1 MQTGMERPGRGLGSG
16 GGAKSQP
23 GRAGCRCGGGRKGP
37 EASARRM
44 QAGRGR
50 GRVWSTAHQPRG
62 ARGGAG
68 TGPRT
73 HRPIGRVA
81 LVALSQAEAA
91 QSPAASAASGA
102 SAAAPQHP
110 HPDPRSA
117 ASRHP
122 PPPKM
127 ASPAPRPPH
136 NAVRRDVTRPRAAG
150 RGSGETEA
158 GVRSPELSRSLS
170 NLCVVASDREA
181 FLAAPPPVEDGKIA
195 RRPGPT
201 LCGSLLAAA
210 LARPPAWPKGQ
221 ACQLRLLL
229 SLAQPPGTPTAGL
242 TQQRVGGDAESVAR
256 PSLPATG
263 LGTLQVPLDVSRMA
277 RLHY

>member
-1 MQTGMERPGRGLGSG
+1 MQTGMERPGRGLGPG

-23 GRAGCRCGGGRKGP
+23 GRAGCRRGGGRKGP
-37 EASARRM
+37 EASAWRM
-44 QAGRGR
+44 QTGRGR
-50 GRVWSTAHQPRG
+50 GRVGSTAHEPRG

-73 HRPIGRVA
+73 HRPIGSAA
-81 LVALSQAEAA
+81 LVALSRAEAA

-122 PPPKM
+122 PLPKM

-158 GVRSPELSRSLS
+158 GVRRLPHQPLIRVWAPQTGRLCSSRLHPRRTGRMPGGQGPPSAARSRLRLSTSSLAQRAG
-170 NLCVVASDREA
+170 L
-181 FLAAPPPVEDGKIA
+181 
-195 RRPGPT
+195 
-201 LCGSLLAAA
+201 
-210 LARPPAWPKGQ
+210 PA
-221 ACQLRLLL
+221 RLLL
-229 SLAQPPGTPTAGL
+229 GLAQPPGSPAAGL
-242 TQQRVGGDAESVAR
+242 TQQPAGGYTESVAR

-263 LGTLQVPLDVSRMA
+263 LGTLQVPSDVSRMA
-277 RLHY
+277 RSLY